1 MPSLLGMLEARK
13 TMGAMDQLIA
23 LLGAVVGAGIAATA
37 AVITTRR
44 KVSAEWKLADEI
56 RLQARHLAV
65 TERVSTYLAAS
76 YHGVLSLRDL
86 ALADYGDKLRIEKA
100 EVWPTVDRVNSAL
113 VAVQINDSVGIVAA
127 IEAIDASMV
136 VLAREARD
144 VRFTHDEWRA
154 RRNQLMG
161 QLPQQAIAAARAEV
175 GPMD

>member
-1 MPSLLGMLEARK
+1 MA
-13 TMGAMDQLIA
+13 AMDQLIA
-23 LLGAVVGAGIAATA
+23 LIGAVVGAGIAATA
-37 AVITTRR
+37 ALITSRR
-44 KVSAEWKLADEI
+44 KVSAELNLADEN
-56 RLQARHLAV
+56 RLQARKRAV

-113 VAVQINDSVGIVAA
+113 IAVQINDSADIVAA

-136 VLAREARD
+136 ILAREARD
-144 VRFTHDEWRA
+144 VRFTHDEWQA
-154 RRNQLMG
+154 RRNELMG

-175 GPMD
+175 SPRN